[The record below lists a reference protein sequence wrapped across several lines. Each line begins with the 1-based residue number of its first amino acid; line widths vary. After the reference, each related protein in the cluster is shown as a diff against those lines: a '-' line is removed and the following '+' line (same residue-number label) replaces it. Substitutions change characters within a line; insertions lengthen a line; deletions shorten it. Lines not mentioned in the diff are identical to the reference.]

1 MGGAHLSPLRGW
13 PRFLF
18 DPGAACFALAPGY
31 LLATPSALP
40 TTCGIAALPTT
51 CGIAA
56 LPTTCGGITPT
67 TSPMLGLR
75 V

>member
-51 CGIAA
+51 CG
-56 LPTTCGGITPT
+56 GITPT

>member
-40 TTCGIAALPTT
+40 TTCGIAALPTP
-51 CGIAA
+51 CGA
-56 LPTTCGGITPT
+56 ITPT